1 MVTEILEPTALA
13 GTSSDVTVT
22 AGSTNTVAIFQGVSM
37 DNLLLPNGVD
47 NFLLPAGAGSFLLL
61 PSANQASKKLNKSDW
76 GDIQL
81 KDPDGEYFSSGLT
94 LRHNA
99 RFKTLGPG
107 VWRLVKTATPR
118 EFGFQ
123 SE

>member
-1 MVTEILEPTALA
+1 MVTQVLEPTALA
-13 GTSSDVTVT
+13 ATSSDVTIA
-22 AGSTNTVAIFQGVSM
+22 AGSTNTVAIFQGVTM
-37 DNLLLPNGVD
+37 DNLLLPSGTD

-61 PSANQASKKLNKSDW
+61 PTASQSSKVMDKSDYA
-76 GDIQL
+76 DIQL
-81 KDPDGEYFSSGLT
+81 KDPDGEYFNSGMQ

-107 VWRLVKTATPR
+107 IWRLSKPITPR

>member
-1 MVTEILEPTALA
+1 MVTQVMEPTALA
-13 GTSSDVTVT
+13 GTSSDITIA
-22 AGSTNTVAIFQGVSM
+22 AGSTNTVAMFVGDSL
-37 DNLLLPNGVD
+37 DNLKLPNGID
-47 NFLLPAGAGSFLLL
+47 DFLLPAGAGSFLLL
-61 PSANQASKKLNKSDW
+61 PDLSQSDKQMTKSDYAT
-76 GDIQL
+76 IQL
-81 KDPDGEYFSSGLT
+81 KDPDGAYFDSGMS

-107 VWRLVKTATPR
+107 IWRLSKPVTPR